1 MGINLGPVKPYVK
14 SVADQLAA
22 LFHITNAGGWRPTD
36 QFPDHPSGH
45 AVDFMVN
52 NLGTGGDAR
61 TNPVAKSTGDALA
74 DYITQNAKALGV
86 KYIIWNGR
94 SWNTQRGTWEK
105 YSSTSNMHY
114 DHVHVTWND
123 APGSTIG
130 SIPQLQTVGYGNVGL
145 PGIDLTKVFDKVN
158 STAITMSVA
167 LLGLGLVG
175 AGIWLAVSPKVT
187 KAVNSAT
194 KTIPGL

>member
-1 MGINLGPVKPYVK
+1 MAINLGPVKPYVK
-14 SVADQLAA
+14 TVADQLAA
-22 LFHITNAGGWRPTD
+22 LFHITNAGGWRATD

-45 AVDFMVN
+45 AVDFMVD
-52 NLGTGGDAR
+52 NLGKGGDAR

-74 DYITQNAKALGV
+74 EYITQNAEALGV

-94 SWNTQRGTWEK
+94 SWNAQRGTWEK
-105 YSSTSNMHY
+105 YKATDNMHY

-123 APGSTIG
+123 VPGTAIG
-130 SIPQLQTVGYGNVGL
+130 NIPQLQNVGNGL
-145 PGIDLTKVFDKVN
+145 TGVDLTKVFDKVN

-175 AGIWLAVSPKVT
+175 AGIWLAVSPKVAKT
-187 KAVNSAT
+187 VNSAV